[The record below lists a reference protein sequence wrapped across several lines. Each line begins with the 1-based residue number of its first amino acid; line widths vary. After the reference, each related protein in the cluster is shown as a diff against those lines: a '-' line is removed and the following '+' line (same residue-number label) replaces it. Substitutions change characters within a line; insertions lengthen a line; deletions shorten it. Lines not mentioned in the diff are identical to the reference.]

1 MTEEETWMKVGEQI
15 QKKLAKTIK
24 ELADT
29 EDYQF
34 TLCVCYGPTGKVV
47 NMGMT
52 SPSVYVNC
60 AGSQLASFAKAGV
73 IDLPKALRAISK
85 EAKRRLKSDKITSI
99 IQDADED
106 S

>member
-1 MTEEETWMKVGEQI
+1 MTEEETWMKVGEKI

-34 TLCVCYGPTGKVV
+34 TLSICYGPTNKVV
-47 NMGMT
+47 NLGIA
-52 SPSVYVNC
+52 SPTTYVNC
-60 AGSQLASFAKAGV
+60 VASQLASFAKAGI
-73 IDLPKALRAISK
+73 IDLPKVLSAISK
-85 EAKRRLKSDKITSI
+85 DAKRRLKSGKITTI
-99 IQDADED
+99 IEDADED